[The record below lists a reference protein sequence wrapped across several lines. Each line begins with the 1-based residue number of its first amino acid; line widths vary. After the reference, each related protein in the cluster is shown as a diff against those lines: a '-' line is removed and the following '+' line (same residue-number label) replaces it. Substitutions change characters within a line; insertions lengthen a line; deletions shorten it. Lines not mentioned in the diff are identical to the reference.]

1 MSDLP
6 GSAIVGM
13 TSAKIIDS
21 STWRTGLF
29 IRNISENNVS
39 LGFGVA
45 AEIDKGITLYPREC
59 YSMSRH
65 ADYFT
70 GDVYAVASADNSLV
84 SFQVFSYGRPE

>member
-13 TSAKIIDS
+13 VSVKIVDS

-29 IRNISENNVS
+29 IRNMSDNNVS

-45 AEIDKGITLYPREC
+45 AEIDKGITLFPRES

-70 GDVYAVASADNSLV
+70 GDVYAIASADNSLV
-84 SFQVFSYGRPE
+84 SFQSFSYGRPE